1 MDIYIL
7 EDVERRPMQH
17 KIFDYFQYI
26 YFVIHYSS
34 DKTKPHNTNLYF
46 LISEINKVTFSLTFF
61 YFFSNFD
68 FSFSIRFTQSSV
80 HPSFFTFLAKASAD
94 L

>member
-7 EDVERRPMQH
+7 EDVERKPLQR

-46 LISEINKVTFSLTFF
+46 LISEIKLL
-61 YFFSNFD
+61 
-68 FSFSIRFTQSSV
+68 
-80 HPSFFTFLAKASAD
+80 FL
-94 L
+94 